1 MNKKSKVAVAGVAA
15 VALVGGTLAY
25 WNQTTTINNP
35 FSTNSYG
42 GETVEDFNPADGG
55 DWEPGA
61 TVNKKISV
69 NNTGDYDI
77 YVRVKF
83 EEEWTNLKSDVATK
97 TNDAVT
103 TAAAV
108 SQESATDGEVDED
121 GSVVHKNL
129 IDGWAENWTYDQG
142 WYYYKTAVASGGTT
156 GNLLESVKLYQ
167 DTDMGLYEEYVTV
180 TVTKANGEKEE
191 FKGTDVKVETTEVN
205 GTTTVTVKRVK
216 VGEDDE
222 ILYTTTNKND
232 TIVQSVKKQLAAN
245 KGGYAD
251 ADYVLTITTEM
262 CQENENGT
270 PAKWEM
276 PTTTTT
282 TEPTE

>member
-83 EEEWTNLKSDVATK
+83 EEEWTSLKSDVATK
-97 TNDAVT
+97 KNDAAT
-103 TAAAV
+103 TAGDVYQA
-108 SQESATDGEVDED
+108 SATDGWVDAD
-121 GSVVHKNL
+121 NTVVHKNL
-129 IDGWAENWTYDQG
+129 IEGWEDDWTYEDG
-142 WYYYKTAVASGGTT
+142 WYYYNTAVPSGGTT
-156 GNLLESVKLYQ
+156 GNLLESVKL
-167 DTDMGLYEEYVTV
+167 DENTDMGSYEEYVTV
-180 TVTKANGEKEE
+180 TVTKEDKTELKYE
-191 FKGTDVKVETTEVN
+191 GTDVTVETTEDAET
-205 GTTTVTVKRVK
+205 GATTVTVKK
-216 VGEDDE
+216 GGKAE
-222 ILYTTTNKND
+222 YTTKNKND
-232 TIVQSVKKQLAAN
+232 QIVQSVKKQLATG
-245 KGGYAD
+245 KGGYAN
-251 ADYVLTITTEM
+251 ADYVLTITTQM
-262 CQENENGT
+262 CQEDENGAPAWET
-270 PAKWEM
+270 P
-276 PTTTTT
+276 TTTT